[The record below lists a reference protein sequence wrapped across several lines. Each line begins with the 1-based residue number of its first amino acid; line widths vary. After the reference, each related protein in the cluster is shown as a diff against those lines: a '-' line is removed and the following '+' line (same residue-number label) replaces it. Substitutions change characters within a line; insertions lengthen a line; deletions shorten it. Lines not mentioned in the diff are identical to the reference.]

1 MIQDGHT
8 GVLTGGWSGGAV
20 TAKVTRYNRTGM
32 QEPLPTL
39 ITARGLHGCSSLVID
54 GKKVRI
60 AHGIVSNLCYTT
72 PAQTYLVVG
81 GVVSSSNL
89 LASTEMFSLG
99 EAAWKQVGPLPV
111 AVWGLRATTVANLV
125 YAAGKL

>member
-39 ITARGLHGCSSLVID
+39 ITARGLHGCSSLDMD

-60 AHGIVSNLCYTT
+60 VHGIHIVELVDGWRYFWE
-72 PAQTYLVVG
+72 YLLHGSV
-81 GVVSSSNL
+81 
-89 LASTEMFSLG
+89 FC
-99 EAAWKQVGPLPV
+99 
-111 AVWGLRATTVANLV
+111 
-125 YAAGKL
+125 